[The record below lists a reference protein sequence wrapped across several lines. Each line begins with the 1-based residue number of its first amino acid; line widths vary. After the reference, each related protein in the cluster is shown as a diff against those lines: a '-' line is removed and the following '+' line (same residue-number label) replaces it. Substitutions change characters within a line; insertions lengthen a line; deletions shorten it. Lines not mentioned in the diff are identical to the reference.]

1 MNSNRKTAII
11 VGVLF
16 IAATA
21 AGVFGGMLT
30 RAFGGPS
37 NAPDYLSNIFANENQ
52 LIIGSLFIII
62 MGFTAAGIGITMYPV
77 LKKQSEA
84 LALGFAAFR
93 IIEGVLFSVSVV
105 GILSILTLSQEFVKA
120 GVPAA
125 SHFQT
130 LGILLKDGQFWAYH
144 VGTISFCFAA
154 AMFYYSLYQS
164 KLIPRW
170 LSVFGV
176 IATILLIL
184 VNLLEVT
191 GIVSE
196 LMILKFPIFLNEI
209 VLAIWLIAKG
219 FNQSALES
227 VPGK

>member
-1 MNSNRKTAII
+1 MNSNRKIAII

-62 MGFTAAGIGITMYPV
+62 MGFAAAGIGITMYPV

-105 GILSILTLSQEFVKA
+105 GIFSILTLSQEFVKA

-209 VLAIWLIAKG
+209 VLALWLIVKG
-219 FNQSALES
+219 FNPSALDS
-227 VPGK
+227 VSA